1 MGRTMFLQSM
11 PHTGWTRAPCFTPIS
26 MAVRRSQE
34 PAQQGLQQA
43 EALQQ
48 SQSRQH
54 ALEQTQQQILQQ
66 EQAPKMSIAGPLRSV
81 RSGTQFRDRYSLI
94 ISAVTSSG

>member
-1 MGRTMFLQSM
+1 MGRTMFCSLC
-11 PHTGWTRAPCFTPIS
+11 PTRDGQGAPCFTPIS
-26 MAVRRSQE
+26 IAARRPSNRRR
-34 PAQQGLQQA
+34 GLQQA

-66 EQAPKMSIAGPLRSV
+66 EQAPKM
-81 RSGTQFRDRYSLI
+81 
-94 ISAVTSSG
+94 

>member
-1 MGRTMFLQSM
+1 MDKGPLFHAHIAGRQAS
-11 PHTGWTRAPCFTPIS
+11 H
-26 MAVRRSQE
+26 E

-54 ALEQTQQQILQQ
+54 ALEQKQQQTQQQ
-66 EQAPKMSIAGPLRSV
+66 EQAPKISMAGHDEAFGLE
-81 RSGTQFRDRYSLI
+81 L
-94 ISAVTSSG
+94 SSETDTP